1 MKTFTVTRDAILTST
16 LNHLVAICMGNEIE
30 ETRAYKGMTIAL
42 EALRPKSVETEEG
55 KYTAHLVVILSKVIN
70 NMELESDMLELL
82 RPVTDEALFD
92 ALALSDYSMHR
103 KDEQYLYIM
112 GKLLLPVMIKAGLQD
127 LETSFAELDSLMT
140 EAVGEV

>member
-1 MKTFTVTRDAILTST
+1 
-16 LNHLVAICMGNEIE
+16 
-30 ETRAYKGMTIAL
+30 
-42 EALRPKSVETEEG
+42 
-55 KYTAHLVVILSKVIN
+55 
-70 NMELESDMLELL
+70 MELESDMLELL